1 MNTTVEI
8 NIQENDVFLN
18 DYVIKI
24 KNYCNIFFD
33 ARTDMELRKTL
44 QWVLTLD
51 ELNNIFKNFNIQ
63 KQELITYYSSL
74 ESDKAKEYLNYL
86 SKIFATSNWPQ
97 KRCIWEVIAGINN
110 YILNNYKA

>member
-8 NIQENDVFLN
+8 NIQENDVLIN
-18 DYVIKI
+18 DYVVRIE
-24 KNYCNIFFD
+24 NYCNVFFD
-33 ARTDMELRKTL
+33 ARADMELKKTERWAL
-44 QWVLTLD
+44 SLE
-51 ELNNIFKNFNIQ
+51 ELNDIFKYFNTQ

-86 SKIFATSNWPQ
+86 SANFTTSSWPQ

-110 YILNNYKA
+110 YILNNYKI